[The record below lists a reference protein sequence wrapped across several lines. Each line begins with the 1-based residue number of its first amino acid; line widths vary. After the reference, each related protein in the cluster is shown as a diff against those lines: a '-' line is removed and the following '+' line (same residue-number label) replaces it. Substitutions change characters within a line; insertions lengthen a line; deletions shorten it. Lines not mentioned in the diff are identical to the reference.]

1 MDSQRLV
8 KVLLRL
14 FIASIVATTLVGL
27 YVIAIPS
34 QDWEYEIKVLLT
46 TATIAGASICGLA
59 CGGCMTRGRRV
70 LPTIGLVLSVASAA
84 LAMFGIWA
92 APWNGPSNWDFWEVY
107 WKCTAVVIFYAIACA
122 HLSMLLMARLDGM
135 YRWAYLVAYY
145 LILGLAT
152 VLSFGVALE
161 FFEQEGYWRLTGALS
176 ILVAAITLL
185 VPVFHWLSHKA
196 AEAQEAEV
204 DQLFAV
210 EEELA
215 RVKKRL
221 IELEN
226 KRRILLGR
234 EQLGIAEGPLTD
246 RQ

>member
-8 KVLLRL
+8 KLMLRL
-14 FIASIVATTLVGL
+14 FIASIVAMSVVGL

-34 QDWEYEIKVLLT
+34 KDWEYEIKILLT

-59 CGGCMTRGRRV
+59 CGGCMMRGRRV
-70 LPTIGLVLSVASAA
+70 LPTIGLVLSVVSAGLA
-84 LAMFGIWA
+84 LVGIWA
-92 APWNGPSNWDFWEVY
+92 SPWDGPSNWDFWEIY
-107 WKCTAVVIFYAIACA
+107 WKFTAVLAFYAIACA

-135 YRWAYLVAYY
+135 YGWAYLVAYY

-161 FFEQEGYWRLTGALS
+161 FFEEEGYWRLTGALS

-185 VPVFHWLSHKA
+185 VPVFHWLSRKSA
-196 AEAQEAEV
+196 AVEEAEV
-204 DQLFAV
+204 DELFAV

-221 IELEN
+221 MELES

-234 EQLGIAEGPLTD
+234 EQSGIAEGP
-246 RQ
+246 

>member
-8 KVLLRL
+8 KLLLRL
-14 FIASIVATTLVGL
+14 FIASIVATSAVGL
-27 YVIAIPS
+27 YVVAMPS
-34 QDWEYEIKVLLT
+34 EDWEYEIKILLT

-59 CGGCMTRGRRV
+59 CGGCMMRGRRV
-70 LPTIGLVLSVASAA
+70 LPTIGLLLSVASAG
-84 LAMFGIWA
+84 LTLFGIWA
-92 APWNGPSNWDFWEVY
+92 SPWQGPSNWEFWEVY
-107 WKCTAVVIFYAIACA
+107 WKFTAVVIFYALACA
-122 HLSMLLMARLDGM
+122 HLSMLLMARLDGV

-161 FFEQEGYWRLTGALS
+161 FFEKEGYWRLTGALS

-185 VPVFHWLSHKA
+185 VPVFHWLSRKA
-196 AEAQEAEV
+196 AAVHEAEV

-221 IELEN
+221 LELEN

-234 EQLGIAEGPLTD
+234 EQMDIAEGSMTKH
-246 RQ
+246 Q

>member
-1 MDSQRLV
+1 
-8 KVLLRL
+8 
-14 FIASIVATTLVGL
+14 
-27 YVIAIPS
+27 
-34 QDWEYEIKVLLT
+34 
-46 TATIAGASICGLA
+46 
-59 CGGCMTRGRRV
+59 
-70 LPTIGLVLSVASAA
+70 
-84 LAMFGIWA
+84 
-92 APWNGPSNWDFWEVY
+92 
-107 WKCTAVVIFYAIACA
+107 
-122 HLSMLLMARLDGM
+122 M

-161 FFEQEGYWRLTGALS
+161 FFEEEGYWRLTGALS

-185 VPVFHWLSHKA
+185 VPVFHWLSRKTLA
-196 AEAQEAEV
+196 AHEAEV

-221 IELEN
+221 MELES

-234 EQLGIAEGPLTD
+234 EQSGMAEGRMNTH
-246 RQ
+246 Q